1 MIPKSPVTICIR
13 YLSAKGELMHLHDS
27 IFGFNKYSSQS
38 NVFKKGLKLKIL
50 VDKGKPSLYVTI
62 GIGNSID
69 VGKAEE
75 ISGSHRMRGMFMS
88 STPLLS

>member
-1 MIPKSPVTICIR
+1 M
-13 YLSAKGELMHLHDS
+13 
-27 IFGFNKYSSQS
+27 
-38 NVFKKGLKLKIL
+38 KIL

-75 ISGSHRMRGMFMS
+75 ISGSRRMRAMFMS
-88 STPLLS
+88 STPLLSKKMLHIFYGGFFFNLGVTVCTV